1 MNYTIKLVES
11 ISEKL
16 SAKLSGYILEE
27 VFSSGK
33 NELYFNFI
41 KSEKYFG
48 IKMVWQARSC
58 FMFFNEEK
66 FPKPVPH
73 SIKFEQINGLPITS
87 IHSHKNNRSFQL
99 NLPNDFSLVFKL
111 YNGLSNI
118 LLFQKE
124 DLLSHFRTS
133 IESDLLLKLTSFD
146 KEEAF
151 QKNAAESVFENS
163 NDLFEEMNQ
172 LNKKELS
179 EYAFSELKNKLIH
192 QKKTDLKQLNQLIQ
206 KSTNALRQIH
216 EAIPFDEIG
225 NIIMAN
231 LENIKSKESEVEL
244 VDFYR
249 NNLIKIKLKKELN
262 AAQNAEYYYRK
273 SKNQKEAIQQIKN
286 RIHEAEIRVDEKQEQ
301 LQKIE
306 SVIAYNELKS
316 FSKLKPLENK
326 KSELF
331 KEFEFEGFK
340 ILVGKSAANNDLL
353 TMKHAHKNDLWLHA
367 KGVSGSHV
375 VIKHISGKP
384 FSKIVI
390 EFAASIAAQFSKSK
404 GSAYVPVIYV
414 ERKFVR
420 KPKGAEPGTVVVEKE
435 NTVLVKP
442 GISTSNF

>member
-1 MNYTIKLVES
+1 MNYTIKLVEH

-33 NELYFNFI
+33 NELYFNFN
-41 KSEKYFG
+41 KNENYFG
-48 IKMVWQARSC
+48 IKLVWQARSC
-58 FMFFNEEK
+58 FMFFSEEK

-73 SIKFEQINGLPITS
+73 SIKFDQINGLPIST
-87 IHSHKNNRSFQL
+87 IYCHKNNRSFQL
-99 NLPNDFSLVFKL
+99 NFLNDFALVFKL
-111 YNGLSNI
+111 YDGLSNI
-118 LLFQKE
+118 LLFKNE

-146 KEEAF
+146 KEEAYH
-151 QKNAAESVFENS
+151 KKVDESVLEGAK
-163 NDLFEEMNQ
+163 DLFELMNH

-179 EYAFSELKNKLIH
+179 EFAFNELKNNFIH
-192 QKKTDLKQLNQLIQ
+192 QKKADLKQLNQLIL
-206 KSTNALRQIH
+206 KSNSALKQIL

-231 LENIKSKESEVEL
+231 LQTILPKETEVEL

-249 NNLIKIKLKKELN
+249 NTPIKIKLKKELN

-273 SKNQKEAIQQIKN
+273 SKNQKESIQQIKN
-286 RIHEAEIRVDEKQEQ
+286 RIQDAEIRIGDMKEQ

-306 SVIAYNELKS
+306 SAIAYNELKP
-316 FSKLKPLENK
+316 FSKLKSLENK

-384 FSKIVI
+384 FSKLLI
-390 EFAASIAAQFSKSK
+390 EYAASIAAQFSKSK

-420 KPKGAEPGTVVVEKE
+420 KPKGVEPGAVVVEKE

-442 GISTSNF
+442 GISTTIF

>member
-1 MNYTIKLVES
+1 MNYTIKLVEN

-16 SAKLSGYILEE
+16 SAKLSGNILEE

-33 NELYFNFI
+33 NELYFNFS
-41 KSEKYFG
+41 KNDTHFG
-48 IKMVWQARSC
+48 IKLVWQARSC
-58 FMFFNEEK
+58 FMFFSEER
-66 FPKPVPH
+66 FSKPVPH
-73 SIKFEQINGLPITS
+73 SIKFEQINGLLIDA

-99 NLPNDFSLVFKL
+99 NFPNDFALVFKL

-124 DLLSHFRTS
+124 NLLSHFRTS
-133 IESDLLLKLTSFD
+133 IESDLLLKITSFD
-146 KEEAF
+146 KEDAYQTKDE
-151 QKNAAESVFENS
+151 ESVFEDA
-163 NDLFEEMNQ
+163 NDLFEKMNQ

-179 EYAFSELKNKLIH
+179 EFAFSELKNKLIH

-206 KSTNALRQIH
+206 KSSSALKQIH

-231 LENIKSKESEVEL
+231 LQLIQPKETEVEL

-249 NNLIKIKLKKELN
+249 NTSIKIKLKKELN

-273 SKNQKEAIQQIKN
+273 SKNQKEAIEQIKK
-286 RIHEAEIRVDEKQEQ
+286 RIQDAEIRIDEKQDQ

-306 SVIAYNELKS
+306 SAIAYNDLKP
-316 FSKLKPLENK
+316 FSKLKLLENK

-375 VIKHISGKP
+375 VIKHKSGKS
-384 FSKIVI
+384 FSKLVI
-390 EFAASIAAQFSKSK
+390 EHAASIAAQFSKSK

-420 KPKGAEPGTVVVEKE
+420 KPKGAEPGAVVVEKE